1 MKASNGSGPAPARGL
16 LLLGFLTLTWG
27 LGWPVMKLV
36 LAEMG
41 PWNFRTLCLILGG
54 ALILLT
60 AKARGISLGIP
71 KGELAPL
78 LVVAGVNVTGWNLLS
93 AYGVILLQA
102 GRAAILAYTTPLWA
116 AVLGRL
122 VLGERLNATR
132 LAGLALGLCGLAV
145 LMGHEVSAMGR
156 APGGALLMLGA
167 ALSWALGTVLIKRRS
182 WQMGTEVFAGWQ
194 LILGGMPVLVGTVLL
209 EPPFWCA
216 GISLRG
222 SLAVG
227 YVIVVGVVLGY
238 WGWLKVVEIF
248 PVTIA
253 SLGTLAVPA
262 IGVLSSGILLGE
274 PVGWRE
280 LVSLGLVSL
289 GIAGVIPGTGHGA
302 SRASR
307 GLSS

>member
-1 MKASNGSGPAPARGL
+1 M
-16 LLLGFLTLTWG
+16 
-27 LGWPVMKLV
+27 
-36 LAEMG
+36 
-41 PWNFRTLCLILGG
+41 ILGG

-60 AKARGISLGIP
+60 AKARGIPLGIP

-102 GRAAILAYTTPLWA
+102 GRAAILAYTMPLWA

-122 VLGERLNATR
+122 VLGERLTATR
-132 LAGLALGLCGLAV
+132 LAGLTLGLCGLAV
-145 LMGHEVSAMGR
+145 LMGEEVSAMGR

-167 ALSWALGTVLIKRRS
+167 ALSWALGTVLIKRRN
-182 WQMGTEVFAGWQ
+182 WHMGIEVFAGWQ
-194 LILGGMPVLVGTVLL
+194 LILGGVPVLVGTVLL
-209 EPPFWCA
+209 EPPFWCT
-216 GISLRG
+216 GISLGG

-227 YVIVVGVVLGY
+227 YVILMGVVLGY
-238 WGWLKVVEIF
+238 WGWMKVVDIF

-262 IGVLSSGILLGE
+262 IGVLSSGIILGE

-280 LVSLGLVSL
+280 LFSLGLVSL
-289 GIAGVIPGTGHGA
+289 GIAGVVLDPGHGA
-302 SRASR
+302 LRER
-307 GLSS
+307 RDLSS